1 MDFNLFRAE
10 CLLSHSSKIFA
21 RFFWRRCVHS
31 DTFIYYGNIWRPVNF
46 QFLVAIWTAEICKK
60 KPIIS
65 RIRGRLGSLMV
76 LSVNI
81 GMIMAY
87 VSGAY
92 IDYHLNCIILLIVP
106 ICFFISVTVIHE
118 SPIYL
123 MENGK
128 PKVTIINI
136 ASN

>member
-1 MDFNLFRAE
+1 MQ
-10 CLLSHSSKIFA
+10 KTPIF
-21 RFFWRRCVHS
+21 
-31 DTFIYYGNIWRPVNF
+31 
-46 QFLVAIWTAEICKK
+46 
-60 KPIIS
+60 S

-92 IDYHLNCIILLIVP
+92 VNYHWNCIILLIVP
-106 ICFFISVTVIHE
+106 ICFFISVTIIHE

-128 PKVTIINI
+128 PKVTIINT
-136 ASN
+136 ASHQIFD